1 MPASGSACA
10 ANVAF
15 GAQNVLQASHPFP
28 VSQAAKKSLAIAVI
42 EAMTVSL
49 VCLQQILAL
58 EFWLSFAPSMS

>member
-1 MPASGSACA
+1 MPTSGSACA

-42 EAMTVSL
+42 DAMTVSL
-49 VCLQQILAL
+49 VGLQQL
-58 EFWLSFAPSMS
+58 